1 MSEEEDVQSTLINR
15 KCGAR
20 IRSIRKKKG
29 LSAEVLSELSGVSE
43 GYITKVERGEK
54 SPTLSVLSKLANAL
68 EVHIVTFFTFE

>member
-1 MSEEEDVQSTLINR
+1 MHDEDDKVFVEVNK

-20 IRSIRKKKG
+20 IRSIRKSRG
-29 LSAEVLSELSGVSE
+29 FSAEVLAELSGVSE

-54 SPTLSVLSKLANAL
+54 SPTLSTLSRLADAF